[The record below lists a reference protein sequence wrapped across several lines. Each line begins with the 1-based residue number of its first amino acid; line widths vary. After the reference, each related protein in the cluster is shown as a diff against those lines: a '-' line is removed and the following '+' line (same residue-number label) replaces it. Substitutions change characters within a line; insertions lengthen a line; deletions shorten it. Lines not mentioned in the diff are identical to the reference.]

1 MYTDP
6 LITPA
11 MPTILIGGSLPV
23 FSGARYQR
31 GNGLFSS
38 IARFALPLLKS
49 FGKNMLRHGTRALA
63 NTVGDAMEEG
73 GNLRD
78 AALRHGVQAA
88 KDAFSDTVAQ
98 RGSGR
103 KRLGK
108 TPPNRARKRLR
119 GDVFT
124 VINKTRKG
132 FIDSD

>member
-1 MYTDP
+1 
-6 LITPA
+6 
-11 MPTILIGGSLPV
+11 MPTILIGGALPV
-23 FSGARYQR
+23 FSGGRYQR

-88 KDAFSDTVAQ
+88 KNAFTDTVSQ
-98 RGSGR
+98 RGSGGR
-103 KRLGK
+103 KRRGK
-108 TPPNRARKRLR
+108 PLNRARKRLR
-119 GDVFT
+119 GDVFSA
-124 VINKTRKG
+124 INKTRRVL
-132 FIDSD
+132 DSD